1 MNLCCARNA
10 FDERQKSSCSST
22 PFYSHVFPIAP
33 LFCNGVV
40 LQPLLDLSRPGK
52 ENKSTEIANA
62 NGIFQTKRE
71 IFFVA
76 PSSAVDLFRGV
87 QEFGQDVTAMMSL
100 ADRLL
105 CLLWSLPLC
114 LGAPVGI

>member
-1 MNLCCARNA
+1 MLCTKCLPELLAHRCHFVLFPCAPNHA
-10 FDERQKSSCSST
+10 IIC
-22 PFYSHVFPIAP
+22 IAP
-33 LFCNGVV
+33 YVGPFA
-40 LQPLLDLSRPGK
+40 LSKPEK
-52 ENKSTEIANA
+52 KKTAEIAKA
-62 NGIFQTKRE
+62 SGIFQTKRE